1 MSKRNVAWLLV
12 TVGVGV
18 LVWIT
23 GGLVWGLL
31 AAAATVFASELFERA
46 RRKQRRALYR
56 LPARLGPDPIC
67 AGFDRSVVKLHEA

>member
-46 RRKQRRALYR
+46 RRKQRRA
-56 LPARLGPDPIC
+56 ARGETGSPSLAD
-67 AGFDRSVVKLHEA
+67 AVKARRKRR